1 MKKGFTTKRKVFIA
15 LLLTAVM
22 AMGTA
27 NVFALDYYV
36 PETAGSMT
44 ARFFLTDP
52 DDPGDEFLMISEDGG
67 LLIHID
73 ESTLI
78 YFEDYVPLSDDCDGM
93 TQMVRDVLFDRTLAE
108 VLEGRNLR
116 IIYEYVVDS
125 YPAQTSPISIMVL
138 FETAVHLPINIGE
151 TDLGPAA
158 GEQMDLF
165 IELNGEVVVNN
176 EIIQNAP
183 APFWHGTDNGDV
195 VMVPLRVVA
204 EALGYDVSWNGEQRS
219 VQLGVAI
226 NIRIGYTE
234 AHVGRMAPI
243 ELSAAPL
250 ILDST
255 TFVPLSFFRD
265 VLGQTAYVFEGQV
278 VIETDSDMM

>member
-1 MKKGFTTKRKVFIA
+1 MNKGFAKRKVIIA

-22 AMGTA
+22 AIGTA
-27 NVFALDYYV
+27 NVLALDYYV

-52 DDPGDEFLMISEDGG
+52 DDPGDEFSMISEDGG
-67 LLIHID
+67 LLIHIN
-73 ESTLI
+73 ETTLI
-78 YFEDYVPLSDDCDGM
+78 YFEDFVPLSDDCDGM
-93 TQMVRDVLFDRTLAE
+93 TQMVREVLFGRTLAE

-116 IIYEYVVDS
+116 IIYEYVIDS

-138 FETAVHLPINIGE
+138 FETAVHLPIGIGE
-151 TDLGPAA
+151 TDLGPAID
-158 GEQMDLF
+158 EQMDLLF
-165 IELNGEVVVNN
+165 ELNGEIVVNN
-176 EIIQNAP
+176 EIIQDAP
-183 APFWHGTDNGDV
+183 APFWHSTDNGDV

-204 EALGYDVSWNGEQRS
+204 EALDYEVRWNGEQRS

-226 NIRIGYTE
+226 NIWIGRTE
-234 AHVGRMAPI
+234 VHVGRMAPI

-250 ILDST
+250 IMDSI
-255 TFVPLSFFRD
+255 TFVPLDFFRD

-278 VIETDSDMM
+278 VVETDSDMM